1 MTLHTWCLHSKC
13 DADFFLPPHCLLLF
27 VVSEFLWW
35 NNAFFLFFFF
45 FFCAIKVEESSRKS
59 AARSANIALF
69 IDRYGCN
76 DRLGAAPRMPYLH
89 LTIVWIHVRHSFN
102 YVSCLSCVNTAW
114 RCNVIHCNK
123 DVSRVDDRDGSSSAV
138 TEAHLHGVSSAW
150 AVTTFLPFFCPL
162 ALISSSCCWNVYTYN
177 GVTHI

>member
-123 DVSRVDDRDGSSSAV
+123 DVSRVDDRDGSSNAV